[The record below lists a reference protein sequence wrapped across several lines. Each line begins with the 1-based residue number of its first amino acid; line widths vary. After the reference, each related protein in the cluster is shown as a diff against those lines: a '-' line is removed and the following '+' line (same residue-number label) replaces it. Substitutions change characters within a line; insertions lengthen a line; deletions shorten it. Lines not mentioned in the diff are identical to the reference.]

1 MSYTV
6 RLTTR
11 AAADVRSIFRYI
23 VARSPQGA
31 AKWNDAYEAAIE
43 RLENQPLLC
52 GLAAENE
59 WFDFEMRQIL
69 FKTIAGKPYRAVFR
83 IENHEI
89 IVFRVRG
96 HGQAPVT
103 PKDLPNG

>member
-11 AAADVRSIFRYI
+11 AAADIRGFFHYI
-23 VARSPQGA
+23 VERSPQGA
-31 AKWNDAYEAAIE
+31 ANWSDAYEAAIK

-52 GLAAENE
+52 GLAPENDF
-59 WFDFEMRQIL
+59 FDFEMRQIT
-69 FKTIAGKPYRAVFR
+69 FKTRYGKRYRAVFR
-83 IENHEI
+83 IENHEV

-96 HGQAPVT
+96 HGQAPIT

>member
-11 AAADVRSIFRYI
+11 AAADVRSIFYYI
-23 VARSPQGA
+23 VERSPQGA
-31 AKWNDAYEAAIE
+31 ANWNDAYEAAIE
-43 RLENQPLLC
+43 RLENRPLLC

-59 WFDFEMRQIL
+59 RFDFEMRQIL
-69 FKTIAGKPYRAVFR
+69 FKTRSGKPYRAVFC
-83 IENHEI
+83 IESEEV

-96 HGQAPVT
+96 HGQAPIT
-103 PKDLPNG
+103 PRDLPQG